1 MADGSVTLGQLAPDA
16 LAKIGLDHNP
26 ATAEGNLLAVPR
38 GTQPPPDYV
47 LYKRSDRNGTL
58 VWEEKAPLS
67 VGRSL
72 DQIAYLQG
80 KIYAVASGYGTVSN
94 LFERYDVEK
103 NQWESLPNLGEALH
117 GVSVVALGEK
127 IYVIG
132 GENESS
138 QVCSDVRVY
147 DPQTENWSNAA
158 PLPSPLLKTKAIAY
172 GGAIYLINGA
182 NSVDYSDNFLKYSPD
197 WAQLA
202 NAPFAGDGRKLVVY
216 QDRIWAIGG
225 FNSATP
231 VSEWIVLIPRQLV
244 ASRSISYNFQKLA
257 NGMGWEWRNL
267 CWGRMDNGA
276 PLNTVEFMIRQLKLG
291 FPMEHYLTPFGGVEV
306 FSRMVLPI
314 WWGVPNQPMY
324 FLTKSTRQTSLRRW
338 ICTTGRIVLQ
348 AQLLLGS

>member
-1 MADGSVTLGQLAPDA
+1 M
-16 LAKIGLDHNP
+16 
-26 ATAEGNLLAVPR
+26 
-38 GTQPPPDYV
+38 
-47 LYKRSDRNGTL
+47 
-58 VWEEKAPLS
+58 
-67 VGRSL
+67 GRSL

-138 QVCSDVRVY
+138 QVRSDVRVY
-147 DPQTENWSNAA
+147 DPQTESWSNAA

-197 WAQLA
+197 TNSWAQLA

-225 FNSATP
+225 FNSANSAP
-231 VSEWIVLIPRQLV
+231 VSRVDSFDPKTNSWRAE
-244 ASRSISYNFQKLA
+244 ASLQFPEIGQWHGL
-257 NGMGWEWRNL
+257 GM
-267 CWGRMDNGA
+267 A
-276 PLNTVEFMIRQLKLG
+276 EFMLG
-291 FPMEHYLTPFGGVEV
+291 EGTME
-306 FSRMVLPI
+306 
-314 WWGVPNQPMY
+314 
-324 FLTKSTRQTSLRRW
+324 
-338 ICTTGRIVLQ
+338 
-348 AQLLLGS
+348 LL